1 MSSKRFRPNP
11 PANRPNAVAALNA
24 AYRNAATA
32 APASSSIEPSVSTN
46 RLTELDGAGGAT
58 LGDIV
63 KSPPAI
69 EPMDRTIDLEQS
81 SASDT
86 EQSDTPL
93 VLYVDNL
100 EGPFA
105 RYINGI
111 YRIVPTVR
119 QNSMPVYK
127 KGNSMLSYL
136 VKNDNKTKGIWVFT
150 VHNKKIGFIKSRSV
164 YPHLIDYSKNVWN
177 FSDVDE
183 NNKPIEGTPNVPHP
197 EIVITKYDSQDGSDY
212 GFFDEEFYGGKSKK
226 LRRKSRQRRLK
237 NKRNTKKRITR
248 RR

>member
-1 MSSKRFRPNP
+1 MKPRSTYTRP
-11 PANRPNAVAALNA
+11 PANRPNAVAAFNA
-24 AYRNAATA
+24 YHTAAAAAA
-32 APASSSIEPSVSTN
+32 APAASSIGPSVSTKQ
-46 RLTELDGAGGAT
+46 LTELGGGVT

-69 EPMDRTIDLEQS
+69 EPVDRTVDIEQS
-81 SASDT
+81 PPSDT

-93 VLYVDNL
+93 VLYVDDL

-111 YRIVPTVR
+111 YRNTSGKI
-119 QNSMPVYK
+119 QNSMPIYK
-127 KGNSMLSYL
+127 KGDSMLSYL
-136 VKNDNKTKGIWVFT
+136 VNRKDITEGRWVFT
-150 VHNKKIGFIKSRSV
+150 VHNKKIGFITSRPV

-183 NNKPIEGTPNVPHP
+183 NNKPIKGLPNVPHP
-197 EIVITKYDSQDGSDY
+197 EIVITKHDSQDGSDY

-226 LRRKSRQRRLK
+226 SRRKSRQRRLK
-237 NKRNTKKRITR
+237 NKRNTRKRITR